1 MLAVR
6 RRTSIGRHGAI
17 ALAWLM
23 VVLLMVV
30 GPARADESP
39 VAAPV
44 VAAPADVHLFVG
56 KTVSAVDVSVAQ
68 SGWPES
74 RVPDLHTMRPG
85 DVLTMDKVRAAMD
98 ELLANGQ
105 FADASVMATEDGRA
119 AVKIRFM
126 VTPRRIIDSLRVDL
140 HGSALDRDEI
150 IREADIIDGGELV
163 ASNVADV
170 KRRVEALVKKRG
182 FPEPKVVISTR
193 ATDDPSKVIAL
204 LDVDPGDP
212 DVIKTRVFYVIGRA
226 PQNFDDVK
234 PKYLVRTG
242 DRADGVAL
250 DSADV
255 AFQTLLAARGYWASR
270 VSHDV
275 ITWNA
280 ERVLRV
286 RIELGSKSVTL
297 FEGNERF
304 DATAL
309 EAALGLEDEADRSL
323 LRLTQKLK
331 EFYVKRGYLDVEIGA
346 ETRVGR
352 GGELFVLAFK
362 IRENPRVFVTGRTYP
377 CLRDAEVRNLS
388 NGGPRSPAEI
398 GGQIDSYLEEDLP
411 GGEFIGNPS
420 PRGVDKLT
428 GSDRAPLPQGARVQP
443 DVLDP
448 NAVYA
453 PESYDTAIA
462 HVQEL
467 YRSEGFLSA
476 LVGPAQVVR
485 KRCSPKSAPGHCD
498 PLPLPEGKT
507 PEVCPYDTANL
518 PLPSPPISGLYTCT
532 PDPAKGVECDPLV
545 SVRIPVKL
553 GPRTIL
559 YDLSFR
565 GARSITTEA
574 LSKSAGLELGDPV
587 NTVKLDEAR
596 RKVLEQY
603 KEEGFAFAD
612 VRYTLEPSPDHTRAR
627 VHFDIVEN
635 ERVMVRAIIVRG
647 NLRTDTDVVE
657 KRIALKVGEPFRASL
672 VQKTQERI
680 ATLNVFSSVTVGL
693 EYPNLPDRNKNVIVT
708 VVENPRQY
716 VELRPGFS
724 TGEGFRVA
732 FEYGYRNLGGRAIG
746 FQSFATGS
754 FLPTELILDPVAAQ
768 NYKDLSAL
776 ARLGF
781 RGTLG
786 LTFPE
791 IGLGPLVRGGVDALF
806 VHDLQRD
813 YYITRGA
820 AVPNLT
826 FRPRR
831 GVQIA
836 VFQSFEYN
844 VVRIFQGQTIQQYL
858 QQQIALSGSSDLAR
872 RLNVPDG
879 NSFVVAERVVFTW
892 DRRDN
897 PYNAST
903 GTYLVSGIE
912 HVDAFPDNGPTT
924 GNNTGLTAK
933 ALESH
938 FLRFTET
945 MTGYLPLPKGIRL
958 AVGVRLGYN
967 RQLAQDSTTYPD
979 RFFFLGGPDSMRG
992 WLQSSFLPQDDVDRA
1007 FADRNQPDLVDAG
1020 ASSKTNN
1027 PDPCLP
1033 PGPCIPNPQ
1042 KYTVLSRPIRG
1053 GDLMFNPKIELRI
1066 PIRNPIETA
1075 IFADIGNLWIDP
1087 LYPFKTG
1094 RFPMRG
1100 AIGTGIRVQT
1110 PVGPLALD
1118 YGINVLKA
1126 AEELSLG
1133 GANTK
1138 AKEWWF
1144 EDLGAFNFAIGLF

>member
-1 MLAVR
+1 M
-6 RRTSIGRHGAI
+6 
-17 ALAWLM
+17 LAWLAA
-23 VVLLMVV
+23 VVWMSA
-30 GPARADESP
+30 PARAEESSS
-39 VAAPV
+39 AAPIV
-44 VAAPADVHLFVG
+44 NAPTDVRPFVG
-56 KTVSAVDVSVAQ
+56 KTVSAVDVAITQ
-68 SGWPES
+68 AGWEEPKKPEIHA
-74 RVPDLHTMRPG
+74 LRPG
-85 DVLTMDKVRAAMD
+85 DVLTMDKVRGAMG
-98 ELLANGQ
+98 ELLAQGQ
-105 FADASVMATEDGRA
+105 YADAAVMAEEDGRA

-126 VTPRRIIDSLRVDL
+126 VTPRRIIESLRVEL
-140 HGSALDRDEI
+140 HDSPLDRDEI
-150 IREADIIDGGELV
+150 VREADLTDGGELV
-163 ASNVADV
+163 ASNVPEIR
-170 KRRVEALVKKRG
+170 RRVEAIVKKRG
-182 FPEPKVVISTR
+182 FPQPKVVVTTR
-193 ATDDPSKVIAL
+193 PTDDPSKVIAL
-204 LDVDPGDP
+204 LDVDPGEP
-212 DVIKTRVFYVIGRA
+212 DLIKTRVFYVIGRA
-226 PQNFDDVK
+226 PPNFDDVK

-242 DRADGVAL
+242 DRADNVSL
-250 DSADV
+250 DAADV
-255 AFQTLLAARGYWASR
+255 AFQTLLAQRGYWSSR

-275 ITWNA
+275 IMWNG

-309 EAALGLEDEADRSL
+309 EAALGLEEEADRSL

-331 EFYVKRGYLDVEIGA
+331 DFYVKRGYLDVEIGA

-352 GGELFVLAFK
+352 SGELYVLAFK

-377 CLRDAEVRNLS
+377 CLREAEVKNLS

-398 GGQIDSYLEEDLP
+398 GGQIDSFLEEDLP
-411 GGEFIGNPS
+411 GGEFIGNPP
-420 PRGVDKLT
+420 PRVVDKLT
-428 GSDRAPLPQGARVQP
+428 GSDRAPLPQGARANP

-448 NAVYA
+448 NAVFA
-453 PESYDTAIA
+453 PDSYDAALA

-476 LVGPAQVVR
+476 LVGPVQVVR
-485 KRCSPKSAPGHCD
+485 KRCAPRSAPGVCE
-498 PLPLPEGKT
+498 PLPLPEGKA
-507 PEVCPYDTANL
+507 PEVCPYDAANL
-518 PLPSPPISGLYTCT
+518 PLPSPAISAAYTCT
-532 PDPAKGVECDPLV
+532 PDPAHGVECDPHV
-545 SVRIPVKL
+545 SIRIPVKL
-553 GPRTIL
+553 GPRSIL

-565 GARSITTEA
+565 GARSITTDA
-574 LSKSAGLELGDPV
+574 LAKSTGLTLGEPV

-612 VRYTLEPSPDHTRAR
+612 VRYTLESSPDHTRAR
-627 VHFDIVEN
+627 AHFDIVEN
-635 ERVMVRAIIVRG
+635 DRVLVRSIIVRG
-647 NLRTDTDVVE
+647 NVHTDTDVIE
-657 KRIALKVGEPFRASL
+657 KRIALKAGEPFRASL

-693 EYPNLPDRNKNVIVT
+693 EHPNLPDKNKNVIVT

-746 FQSFATGS
+746 FQSFTSGS
-754 FLPTELILDPVAAQ
+754 FLPTELILDPVAAN

-791 IGLGPLVRGGVDALF
+791 IGLGPLVRGGVDGLF

-813 YYITRGA
+813 YYITKAA

-826 FRPRR
+826 FRPQR
-831 GVQIA
+831 GVQVA

-844 VVRIFQGQTIQQYL
+844 IVRIFQGQSIEDYL
-858 QQQIALSGSSDLAR
+858 KQQIALSGSSDLAR

-879 NSFVVAERVVFTW
+879 NSFVVAERAVFTY

-912 HVDAFPDNGPTT
+912 HVDAFPDNGPTA
-924 GNNTGLTAK
+924 NNQNGLTAK
-933 ALESH
+933 SLESH

-945 MTGYLPLPKGIRL
+945 FTGYLPLPKGIRL
-958 AVGVRLGYN
+958 AMGVRLGYN
-967 RQLAQDSTTYPD
+967 RQLTPDSTTYPD

-1007 FADRNQPDLVDAG
+1007 YADRDKPDLVDAG

-1027 PDPCLP
+1027 PQPCLP

-1042 KYTVLSRPIRG
+1042 KYTVFSRPIRG

-1066 PIRNPIETA
+1066 PVRNPLETA

-1087 LYPFKTG
+1087 TYPFKTG

-1118 YGINVLKA
+1118 YGINILKA
-1126 AEELSLG
+1126 AEELNLG
-1133 GANTK
+1133 GSTK
-1138 AKEWWF
+1138 TQGQKEWWF